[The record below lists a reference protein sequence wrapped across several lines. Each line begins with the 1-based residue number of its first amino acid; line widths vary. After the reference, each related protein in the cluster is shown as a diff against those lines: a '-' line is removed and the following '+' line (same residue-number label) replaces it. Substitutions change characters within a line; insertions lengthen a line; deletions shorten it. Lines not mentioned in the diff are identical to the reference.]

1 MTNFVTEPARAR
13 YSTDMILTTLLLVA
27 GLAAAALLL
36 RRVLGGGERYERI
49 PRGPGRRD
57 SAQDVYWEARVL
69 AALNGNRA
77 ALERHVLGKQRHKP
91 SLKRWELLR
100 LVHLDLT
107 RRGAARPAER
117 PATERRRASPR
128 GGTFRTHF

>member
-1 MTNFVTEPARAR
+1 
-13 YSTDMILTTLLLVA
+13 MILTTLLLVA

-77 ALERHVLGKQRHKP
+77 ALERQVVGKQRHKP
-91 SLKRWELLR
+91 GLKRWELLR
-100 LVHLDLT
+100 LVYLDLT
-107 RRGAARPAER
+107 RRGAARPTER
-117 PATERRRASPR
+117 PAAGRRPSGRRTGAR